1 LHNRDDAKGARV
13 DLNLVSELAVPRSRA
28 ELGVLQDGDAW
39 LAGGTWLFSEPQ
51 PELRRLVDLT
61 GLGWTPL
68 TLSPAGLEI
77 AATCTIAQLNAVVLP
92 NEWAAAPLI
101 QQCCRSLLGSF
112 KIWNMATVGGNI
124 CMALPAGPMTALAV
138 ALDGVGTIWTPDGQ
152 ERRLPILDL
161 VLGPRQT
168 ALRPGEV
175 LRRIE
180 LAASA
185 LVLRT
190 AFRRLSLNPVGRSGV
205 LVIGTLAPDGAFALT
220 VTAATRRP
228 VQLRFDAVPDPATLA
243 AALATQVPP
252 ALYYDDIHGR
262 PDWRQAM
269 TADFCE
275 QIRAELA

>member
-152 ERRLPILDL
+152 ERRLAKCCGGSNWRRRRWFC
-161 VLGPRQT
+161 GPHF
-168 ALRPGEV
+168 ED
-175 LRRIE
+175 
-180 LAASA
+180 S
-185 LVLRT
+185 
-190 AFRRLSLNPVGRSGV
+190 RSIRWV
-205 LVIGTLAPDGAFALT
+205 APAC
-220 VTAATRRP
+220 
-228 VQLRFDAVPDPATLA
+228 
-243 AALATQVPP
+243 
-252 ALYYDDIHGR
+252 
-262 PDWRQAM
+262 W
-269 TADFCE
+269 
-275 QIRAELA
+275 